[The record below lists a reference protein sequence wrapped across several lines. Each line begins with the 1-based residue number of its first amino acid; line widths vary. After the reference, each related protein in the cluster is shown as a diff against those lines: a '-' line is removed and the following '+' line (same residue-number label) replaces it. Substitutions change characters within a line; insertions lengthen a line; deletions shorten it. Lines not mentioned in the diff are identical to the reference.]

1 MNRLPLILVPALLS
15 ALGTLG
21 CSRPPTQDEISARA
35 AELLAQQLA
44 SAETEAEKLKIADT
58 KSALGSLIIPRV
70 SLINVGPTTCL
81 EFLMQK
87 SDSIAAEGPAEMT
100 ARFKKIHFLLQW
112 NPPSNHALSNYANVN
127 LDALNVSLKSALGEV
142 CKQAG
147 LEMEIQPDKV
157 LIYSRD

>member
-1 MNRLPLILVPALLS
+1 MKRLPQILSLALVSLLLV
-15 ALGTLG
+15 AG
-21 CSRPPTQDEISARA
+21 CTRPPTQEEISARA

-58 KSALGSLIIPRV
+58 KSALGSLIVPRV
-70 SLINVGPTTCL
+70 SLINVTPSECL
-81 EFLMQK
+81 AFLMQR
-87 SDSIAAEGPAEMT
+87 SDSLAAEGPAEVT
-100 ARFKKIHFLLQW
+100 ARFKKIYFLMQTPLPTL
-112 NPPSNHALSNYANVN
+112 NDAVVN
-127 LDALNVSLKSALGEV
+127 LDASNVSLKSALGEV